1 MVYVHSVHAC
11 MHTLQVRTVVKKI
24 VTDYE
29 GRARVWLT
37 PAQNA
42 DKYLRPLVSEF
53 SAWLRENAEIL
64 RHASA
69 TEALLRCVDKDLRYR
84 LKNQVIYYK
93 TVLFNVLNFTKSRVY
108 TANACQSNA
117 QYGR

>member
-1 MVYVHSVHAC
+1 
-11 MHTLQVRTVVKKI
+11 VRTVVKKI

-42 DKYLRPLVSEF
+42 DKYLQPLVAEF
-53 SAWLRENAEIL
+53 SAWLRENSEIL

-84 LKNQVIYYK
+84 LKNQV
-93 TVLFNVLNFTKSRVY
+93 TVT
-108 TANACQSNA
+108 
-117 QYGR
+117 